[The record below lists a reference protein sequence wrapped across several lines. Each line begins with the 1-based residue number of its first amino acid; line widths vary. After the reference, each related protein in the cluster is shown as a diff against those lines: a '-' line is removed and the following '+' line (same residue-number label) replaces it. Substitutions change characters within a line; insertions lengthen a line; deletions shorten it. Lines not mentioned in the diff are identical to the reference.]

1 MRFRF
6 GEFTL
11 DAVRRELRRGAE
23 EIHLKPKTFQLLQFL
38 LEKSPAVISR
48 EEIHDHLWPDAFV
61 DSGSIHSLIFQ
72 LRQALDDEPHEIVRT
87 SYGTGFSIGVAVA
100 RDEGDAASGFEVI
113 YGDHRFR
120 LAEGENLIGRDW
132 KARVR
137 IDDPSISR
145 HHARITVTGGEAILE
160 DLGSKNGTSARGQ
173 RVRRAT
179 PVADGDRIIFGLV
192 VTVFRALGSPPKTET
207 APVASA
213 LRP

>member
-11 DAVRRELRRGAE
+11 DNIRREFRRGAE
-23 EIHLKPKTFQLLQFL
+23 EIHLKPKTFQLLQYL
-38 LEKSPAVISR
+38 LEKSPAVVSR
-48 EEIHDHLWPDAFV
+48 QEIHDHLWPETFV
-61 DSGSIHSLIFQ
+61 DDASIHSLVFQ
-72 LRQALDDEPHEIVRT
+72 LRQALGDESHQVIRT
-87 SYGTGFSIGVAVA
+87 SYGTGFSIGICVVS
-100 RDEGDAASGFEVI
+100 DEGDAASSFEVI

-145 HHARITVTGGEAILE
+145 HHARITVSGGEAVLE
-160 DLGSKNGTSARGQ
+160 DLGSKNGTSAKGQ
-173 RVRRAT
+173 RVRR
-179 PVADGDRIIFGLV
+179 PVALADGDRIAFGLV
-192 VTVFRALGSPPKTET
+192 VATLHALGSPPATET
-207 APVASA
+207 APLASA